1 MSMQNSLAEKW
12 PGIAA
17 LVLGLAAAG
26 ALLRNADPAGML
38 NTWYLTRAS
47 GLVAYALL
55 FGSVAVGLLQSLGML
70 RGVTLPAANVD
81 VHEHLSL
88 GALYATVFHATI
100 LLWDRYVPFA
110 LAEVLVPFVSD
121 YETEEVALGVLSLYA
136 MLLVT
141 VSTYLRPRLQPRH
154 WRMLHLVSLVAFLFA
169 LIHGVDMGSDSG
181 HPAVAYFYRFSGI
194 SVGLLSAWRLVKGV
208 RSRHADSARRG

>member
-1 MSMQNSLAEKW
+1 MQNSLADKW

-17 LVLGLAAAG
+17 MALSIAVSG

-70 RGVTLPAANVD
+70 QGVTSPVANVD

-88 GALYATVFHATI
+88 GALYATVFHAVI
-100 LLWDRYVPFA
+100 LLWDRYVPFT
-110 LAEVLVPFVSD
+110 LAEVLVPFASDFEPAAVS
-121 YETEEVALGVLSLYA
+121 LGILALYA
-136 MLLVT
+136 MLLVI
-141 VSTYLRPRLQPRH
+141 VSTYLRPRLQSRH
-154 WRMLHLVSLVAFLFA
+154 WRAFHLISLVAFLFA
-169 LIHGVDMGSDSG
+169 LIHGVATGSDTG
-181 HPAVAYFYRFSGI
+181 HPAVAYLYRFSGI
-194 SVGLLSAWRLVKGV
+194 SVGLLSAWRLAKGV
-208 RSRHADSARRG
+208 RSRHADPARRG